1 MSHLRN
7 VLVMLAA
14 LVLAWPLA
22 GTAAE
27 NRQKP
32 EEVIQQ
38 VFDQS
43 VEALLEHKDDIQ
55 ESPRVAYELINDIL
69 APWVHYELMG
79 QLILTSHWREA
90 SPEQREAFIK
100 AFSEYVMRTYAALL
114 SDNMETVAREVSRSG
129 RLMDIQS
136 VTEPDQRNRVLVRTQ
151 LRVTDSPVPVHYRM
165 IATDDGWR
173 LWDVVIENISFVTNY
188 RDEFGSEVRRH
199 GLDALIERLKER
211 NERAWARQG

>member
-1 MSHLRN
+1 MMLRGKLMV
-7 VLVMLAA
+7 VLVALA
-14 LVLAWPLA
+14 LAWPSA
-22 GTAAE
+22 GVAAD
-27 NRQKP
+27 NQQKP
-32 EEVIQQ
+32 DEVIQQ
-38 VFDQS
+38 VFDES
-43 VEALLEHKDDIQ
+43 VDALLEHQDEIR
-55 ESPRVAYELINDIL
+55 ESPRVAYDLINEIL

-90 SPEQREAFIK
+90 SPEQREAFVE
-100 AFSEYVMRTYAALL
+100 AFSEYVIRTYAALL
-114 SDNMETVAREVSRSG
+114 SDNIDTVAREVSRSG
-129 RLMDIQS
+129 RLMDVQS

-188 RDEFGSEVRRH
+188 RDEFGSEARRN

-211 NERAWARQG
+211 NERAWARQR